1 MKQDMKFISTTELI
15 DALNRKTRGYGF
27 ADIQENEIDTI
38 IAKLRTA
45 DNLCE
50 AIKEIMNESEG
61 YHKVCKAI
69 AEYEGKEKL

>member
-1 MKQDMKFISTTELI
+1 MSEKYSTDELVNYLLPAEGLGVRLLLPPEVSDAIISRLR
-15 DALNRKTRGYGF
+15 A
-27 ADIQENEIDTI
+27 AD
-38 IAKLRTA
+38 K
-45 DNLCE
+45 LCE